1 MKIETKLLK
10 ITAESRLRIM
20 KHIWSHASERTG
32 DIAYRSLI
40 TNELTHLRKEIFETI
55 ISDEYVSDLPIIR
68 EIAEDDRIPQM
79 RKNIDILALYGMD
92 SECIAALNCVN
103 IGYVRM
109 CIRTLK
115 ADYPELFG

>member
-1 MKIETKLLK
+1 
-10 ITAESRLRIM
+10 M

-40 TNELTHLRKEIFETI
+40 TNELTHLRKEIFETV

>member
-32 DIAYRSLI
+32 DISYRSLI
-40 TNELTHLRKEIFETI
+40 TNELTHLRKEIFETV

>member
-32 DIAYRSLI
+32 DISYRSLI
-40 TNELTHLRKEIFETI
+40 TNELTHLRKEIFETV
-55 ISDEYVSDLPIIR
+55 ISDEYASDLPIIR

-79 RKNIDILALYGMD
+79 RKNIDILALYGME

>member
-10 ITAESRLRIM
+10 VTAESRLRIM

-40 TNELTHLRKEIFETI
+40 TNELTHLRKEIFETV
-55 ISDEYVSDLPIIR
+55 ISDEYASDLPIIR

>member
-40 TNELTHLRKEIFETI
+40 TNELTHLRKEIFETV
-55 ISDEYVSDLPIIR
+55 ISDEYASDLPIIR

>member
-40 TNELTHLRKEIFETI
+40 TNELTHLRKEIFETV

-79 RKNIDILALYGMD
+79 RKNIDILALYGMN

>member
-40 TNELTHLRKEIFETI
+40 TNELTHLRKEIFETV

-79 RKNIDILALYGMD
+79 RKNIDILALCGMD

>member
-40 TNELTHLRKEIFETI
+40 TNELTHLRKEIFETV

>member
-32 DIAYRSLI
+32 DISYRSLI

>member
-40 TNELTHLRKEIFETI
+40 TNELTHLRKEIFETV
-55 ISDEYVSDLPIIR
+55 ISDEYASDLPIIR

-79 RKNIDILALYGMD
+79 RKNIDILALYGMN